1 MSEKK
6 EETLEEN
13 FAKIEEILADLE
25 RNDISIEDAFRK
37 YSDGVELLKQCD
49 ESIDKVE
56 KKVLK
61 LMEDGKTEEFADL
74 EKEALLF
81 IFIMF
86 SNLRFIWAA
95 LDEKVEEK
103 LLDTKPLPADSTTAM
118 AYSRRSSALS
128 FSATHSSQASSNI
141 LPL

>member
-6 EETLEEN
+6 EATLEEN
-13 FAKIEEILADLE
+13 FTKIEEILAELE

-74 EKEALLF
+74 EK
-81 IFIMF
+81 
-86 SNLRFIWAA
+86 
-95 LDEKVEEK
+95 DKH
-103 LLDTKPLPADSTTAM
+103 
-118 AYSRRSSALS
+118 LS
-128 FSATHSSQASSNI
+128 E
-141 LPL
+141 